1 MKRLEKFE
9 VFEKVMAS
17 TLTQNTKSFLSIG
30 IIVYDA
36 GLRLSYSFAAKSLW
50 LAKPKS
56 GVLHEVAIQNNYNFF
71 STTTHQIMSFI
82 QWMAWILHR
91 ESFNTMQIRKPSTA
105 MMSV

>member
-1 MKRLEKFE
+1 MFASELQQREQFEKF
-9 VFEKVMAS
+9 VKV
-17 TLTQNTKSFLSIG
+17 KSLITEYKFIFLHG

-82 QWMAWILHR
+82 Q
-91 ESFNTMQIRKPSTA
+91 
-105 MMSV
+105 